1 MNILNLKASPAYAL
15 GLAGVFLGVSLL
27 LAGVFQVII
36 KPLLTRQQIRRR
48 MNKSKN
54 QRFSHVQILKNVQE
68 MEGSLFAAIAKS
80 IGALGKLENLQRS
93 LLQADIYWR
102 PGTFLSVAGLLA
114 CGGFL
119 VVFLKWGFLKWGFLP
134 AVGAAFL
141 CAYIPFLVMRLKK
154 NHKTKVIET
163 QMPEAME
170 LLARSLRAGHALP
183 SSIELAGKEVPNPLG
198 TEMKTV
204 YEEQRLGLSVPAA
217 LKRMGERVASQDL
230 QYFVTAVMLQTE
242 TGGNLAEVMENI
254 GHLIRERL
262 KLKGKIQALTA
273 EGKFSALILTLLP
286 FVVFFAMT
294 IVNRKYINT
303 LFTDPAGIY
312 IIGIGLF
319 NILVGIVWMKRII
332 KLDV

>member
-1 MNILNLKASPAYAL
+1 MDILNMKASPAYTL
-15 GLAGVFLGVSLL
+15 GLIGVFLGVSLL
-27 LAGVFQVII
+27 ATGVFQLII
-36 KPLLTRQQIRRR
+36 KPILHRQQISRR
-48 MNKSKN
+48 MNKGRN
-54 QRFSHVQILKNVQE
+54 QALAHVQILKNVQE
-68 MEGSLFAAIAKS
+68 MEGSLFAAIAS
-80 IGALGKLENLQRS
+80 NIGALGKIENLQRS
-93 LLQADIYWR
+93 LLQADIYWL
-102 PGTFLSVAGLLA
+102 PGTFLSVVGILA
-114 CGGFL
+114 CLGFL
-119 VVFLKWGFLKWGFLP
+119 VTFLKWGFSP
-134 AVGAAFL
+134 ALGAAIL
-141 CAYIPFLVMRLKK
+141 IGYIPFLLVRLKK
-154 NHKTKVIET
+154 DRKTKVIEK

-183 SSIELAGKEVPNPLG
+183 SCIELAGKEVPNPLG

-217 LKRMGERVASQDL
+217 LKRMGDRVASQDI

-262 KLKGKIQALTA
+262 KLKGKMQALTA
-273 EGKFSALILTLLP
+273 EGKLSALILTLLP
-286 FVVFFAMT
+286 FVVF
-294 IVNRKYINT
+294 IGLKIINPKYINT

-319 NILVGIVWMKRII
+319 NILVGVIWMKKII

>member
-1 MNILNLKASPAYAL
+1 MNYFNMKAEPVYAL
-15 GLAGVFLGVSLL
+15 GLTGVFLGVAL
-27 LAGVFQVII
+27 LAAGII
-36 KPLLTRQQIRRR
+36 HLIVKPLLQRHQLSRR
-48 MNKSKN
+48 MNKGN
-54 QRFSHVQILKNVQE
+54 QRFAQIQIMKNVQE
-68 MEGSLFAAIAKS
+68 VEGSLFAAIAKS
-80 IGALGKLENLQRS
+80 LGALGKIENLQRK

-102 PGTFLSVAGLLA
+102 PGTFLSVVGFSGLAGFTGFFLKFGFYPGLGA
-114 CGGFL
+114 ALVFSYVPFL
-119 VVFLKWGFLKWGFLP
+119 VV
-134 AVGAAFL
+134 
-141 CAYIPFLVMRLKK
+141 RLMK
-154 NHKTKVIET
+154 NRKTTIIEG

-183 SSIELAGKEVPNPLG
+183 SSIELAGKETPSPLG

-254 GHLIRERL
+254 GYLIRERL

-273 EGKFSALILTLLP
+273 EGKFSALVLALLP
-286 FVVFFAMT
+286 FAVFTALTT
-294 IVNRKYINT
+294 INRKYVDT

-312 IIGIGLF
+312 LLGIGMF
-319 NILVGIVWMKRII
+319 NILIGIIWMRRII
-332 KLDV
+332 RLDV

>member
-1 MNILNLKASPAYAL
+1 MDILNLQAGPAYAM
-15 GLAGVFLGVSLL
+15 GLVGVFLGVSLL
-27 LAGVFQVII
+27 LAGTCQLIV
-36 KPLLTRQQIRRR
+36 KPLLARQEIRRR
-48 MNKSKN
+48 MMNRGNN
-54 QRFSHVQILKNVQE
+54 QRLGHVQILKDVQE
-68 MEGSLFAAIAKS
+68 IEDSLWAAIAKR
-80 IGALGKLENLQRS
+80 IGALGKIENLQRN
-93 LLQADIYWR
+93 LMQADIYWR
-102 PGTFLSVAGLLA
+102 PATFLSVAGFAA

-119 VVFLKWGFLKWGFLP
+119 VAFLKYGFLP
-134 AVGAAFL
+134 AMGAAFL
-141 CAYIPFLVMRLKK
+141 CGNIPFFVMRLKK
-154 NHKTKVIET
+154 NHKTKVIEK

-183 SSIELAGKEVPNPLG
+183 SSIELAGKEIPDPLG

-204 YEEQRLGLSVPAA
+204 YEEQRLGLSVPMA

-230 QYFVTAVMLQTE
+230 QFFVTAVMLQTE

-254 GHLIRERL
+254 GYLIRERL

-273 EGKFSALILTLLP
+273 EGKFSALILALLP
-286 FVVFFAMT
+286 FVVFFALT
-294 IVNRKYINT
+294 IVNRKYIET

-319 NILVGIVWMKRII
+319 NIVIGIVWMKNII

>member
-1 MNILNLKASPAYAL
+1 MNIFNLKAGPGYAL
-15 GLAGVFLGVSLL
+15 GLIGVFLGVSLL
-27 LAGVFQVII
+27 LAGVCQLIV

-48 MNKSKN
+48 MLKSKN
-54 QRFSHVQILKNVQE
+54 QRFGEIQILKSVE
-68 MEGSLFAAIAKS
+68 EFEGSLFAAIAKS
-80 IGALGKLENLQRS
+80 IGALGKIENLQRT
-93 LLQADIYWR
+93 LLQADIYWL

-114 CGGFL
+114 CAGFL
-119 VVFLKWGFLKWGFLP
+119 VAFLKGGFYPG
-134 AVGAAFL
+134 VGAAFL
-141 CAYIPFLVMRLKK
+141 LGYIPFLVMRLRKS
-154 NHKTKVIET
+154 HKTKVIET

-183 SSIELAGKEVPNPLG
+183 SSIELAGKEVPDPLG
-198 TEMKTV
+198 TELKTV

-254 GHLIRERL
+254 GYLIRERL

-273 EGKFSALILTLLP
+273 EGKLSALVLGLLP
-286 FVVFFAMT
+286 FVVFFALT
-294 IVNRKYINT
+294 ILNRKYIDT

-319 NILVGIVWMKRII
+319 NILVGIVWMKKII

>member
-1 MNILNLKASPAYAL
+1 MDILNVKASPAYAL
-15 GLAGVFLGVSLL
+15 GLIGVFLGVSLL
-27 LAGVFQVII
+27 ITGVFQLII
-36 KPLLTRQQIRRR
+36 KPLLHRQQIRRR
-48 MNKSKN
+48 MNKGKN
-54 QRFSHVQILKNVQE
+54 QRLAHVQILKNVQE
-68 MEGSLFAAIAKS
+68 MEGSLIAAIAKS
-80 IGALGKLENLQRS
+80 IGALGKVENLQRS

-102 PGTFLSVAGLLA
+102 PATFLSVAGLSA
-114 CGGFL
+114 CAGFL
-119 VVFLKWGFLKWGFLP
+119 GVFLKWGLYP
-134 AVGAAFL
+134 ALGAAVL
-141 CAYIPFLVMRLKK
+141 CGYIPFLLMGLKK
-154 NHKTKVIET
+154 SRKTRIIEK

-183 SSIELAGKEVPNPLG
+183 SCIELAGKEVPNPLG

-262 KLKGKIQALTA
+262 KLKGKIKALTA
-273 EGKFSALILTLLP
+273 EGKLSALILALLP
-286 FVVFFAMT
+286 FFMFFALT
-294 IVNRKYINT
+294 IMNRKYIDT

-312 IIGIGLF
+312 LIGIGLT
-319 NILVGIVWMKRII
+319 NILVGILWMKRVIR
-332 KLDV
+332 LDV

>member
-1 MNILNLKASPAYAL
+1 MDYLNMKADPVYAL
-15 GLAGVFLGVSLL
+15 GLIGVFLGVSLL
-27 LAGVFQVII
+27 VTGIYQLIV
-36 KPLLTRQQIRRR
+36 KPIVQRQQLHRR
-48 MNKSKN
+48 MSKGRN
-54 QRFSHVQILKNVQE
+54 QRFAQVQIMKNVQE
-68 MEGSLFAAIAKS
+68 LEGSLFQAIAKS
-80 IGALGKLENLQRS
+80 LGAMGKIENLQRS
-93 LLQADIYWR
+93 LLQADINWR
-102 PGTFLSVAGLLA
+102 PGTFLSVAGFCAMAAYLA
-114 CGGFL
+114 VSIKLGFY
-119 VVFLKWGFLKWGFLP
+119 P
-134 AVGAAFL
+134 AVGAAVAFGY
-141 CAYIPFLVMRLKK
+141 APFMLVRFKK
-154 NHKTKVIET
+154 SRKTRIIEG

-183 SSIELAGKEVPNPLG
+183 SSIELAGKETPDPLG

-262 KLKGKIQALTA
+262 KLKGKVLALTA

-286 FVVFFAMT
+286 FVVFFALT
-294 IVNRKYINT
+294 FVNRKYVDT
-303 LFTDPAGIY
+303 LFTDPAGVYLIV
-312 IIGIGLF
+312 IGLM
-319 NILVGIVWMKRII
+319 NIVVGVIWMRRVI